1 MSESTLSTPC
11 PACGDPLPPGTLAGH
26 CPRCLLLFSVGEN
39 EDEITP
45 DTGQTPW
52 AVLGAYDL
60 LEEIGRGGMGVVY
73 RALQRDLN
81 RPVAVKVLLDAGFAS
96 TQQKERFRREAEA
109 VARLKHPGIVA
120 IHEIGE
126 SDGLPWFSMDHVE
139 GASLEESAKDHPLPG
154 REAALCLREI
164 ALAVAHAHERGILHR
179 DLKPSNILLDTAG
192 RPHVTDFGIAQRL
205 DLDPDGETAAPLT
218 RTGQSLGSPGYA
230 APELVLGQTAD
241 VRTDVYGLG
250 AILYYLLTG
259 RPPHSGAT
267 LESLLRQV
275 REEDP
280 AAPSSLR
287 PSIPRDLETICL
299 KCLRKSQAGRYPSPL
314 ALVEDLDRFLAGLPV
329 LARPA
334 GPIEIAWRWC
344 RRRPF
349 AAALLGTISLLLAL
363 IVVGS
368 IDFARRQQH
377 LEHRATLLAE
387 ARAIRE
393 GANSW
398 TRDQAMR
405 RLATAWHIRH
415 SPELLREAIATL
427 ANPEMRPR
435 PGDGARASGA
445 TRPDPGLSADG
456 RLLAHIAGNEIV
468 VTEVASHHL
477 VARLPGYGEGTL
489 LKWNGNASRL
499 AVVPPHSTE
508 VIVVEIP
515 GGDVRF
521 RCAHPEPVVSLDWSL
536 DLIATGCANRFIYLW
551 KEDGVLHRRFIG
563 HESPPLVS
571 FRPGGQELAS
581 VGADKHV
588 RLWHAGR
595 GVELLSDTT
604 ASNNGPPLWWSP
616 DGDSFH
622 FGSEDGKQVRHID
635 IHWPSAIRVLSL
647 TADEP
652 GPENLRTMDISPDGT
667 LVSTSDD
674 GVCRL
679 WSVASG
685 EILASFPKGE
695 KEWMVTRFSPDG
707 AILWLSGWDQGC
719 RPVAITRDEKGRFGI
734 GPPGEPLFGPGSLLQ
749 EISHDGNLFVLSNNA
764 EGAFLV
770 GNRHEGTITR
780 LPHPSVLVSAISP
793 DGSKVAT
800 SSYAT
805 RSARVWSLPEG
816 AILKELPAPGIV
828 SGLQFSPDGKR
839 LTLHTGSGNARFLLH
854 TGEQDPGFA
863 ATRRTECSFW
873 SHDGSR
879 LATTAGADVVLLRAE
894 DFSEILRLPVPE
906 SAGWTGNAQ
915 MAFSANGRRLAMRT
929 AIGSVVIYDLDQL
942 RAELGEWGIEWQ

>member
-1 MSESTLSTPC
+1 MADPTLLIPC
-11 PACGDPLPPGTLAGH
+11 PACGDALPPGTLVGH
-26 CPRCLLLFSVGEN
+26 CPRCLLLFSVDEN
-39 EDEITP
+39 EDEAEPFTK
-45 DTGQTPW
+45 QTPW
-52 AVLGAYDL
+52 AVLGGNEL
-60 LEEIGRGGMGVVY
+60 LDEIGRGGMGVVY
-73 RALQRDLN
+73 RARQRDLN
-81 RPVAVKVLLDAGFAS
+81 RSVAVKVLLDAAFAS
-96 TQQKERFRREAEA
+96 SQQKERFRREAEA

-126 SDGLPWFSMDHVE
+126 SDGVPWFSMDHIE
-139 GASLEESAKDHPLPG
+139 GASLEESAKEHPCSG

-164 ALAVAHAHERGILHR
+164 ALAVVHAHERGILHR
-179 DLKPSNILLDTAG
+179 DLKPSNILLDKAG

-205 DLDPDGETAAPLT
+205 DLEGETSSSLT

-230 APELVLGQTAD
+230 APELVLGENAD

-259 RPPHSGAT
+259 RPPHSGTT
-267 LESLLRQV
+267 LESILRQV
-275 REEDP
+275 RENDP
-280 AAPSSLR
+280 VAPSSLK

-299 KCLRKSQAGRYPSPL
+299 TSLRKTSTERYPSPTTL
-314 ALVEDLDRFLAGLPV
+314 IEDLDRFLEGSPI

-334 GPIEIAWRWC
+334 GPVEIAWRWC

-349 AAALLGTISLLLAL
+349 IAAMLATISLLLVL

-405 RLATAWHIRH
+405 RLAKAWQIRP

-427 ANPEMRPR
+427 ASPEMRPR
-435 PGDGARASGA
+435 PGDGATASDA

-456 RLLAHIAGNEIV
+456 RLLARIAGNEIV
-468 VTEVASHHL
+468 VTEVASNHL

-508 VIVVEIP
+508 VIVVEVP

-521 RCAHPEPVVSLDWSL
+521 RCVHPEPVVSLDWSL

-551 KEDGVLHRRFIG
+551 RDDGVLHRRFIG

-581 VGADKHV
+581 IGADKHV

-604 ASNNGPPLWWSP
+604 AGNNGPPLRWSP
-616 DGDSFH
+616 DGNSFQ
-622 FGSEDGKQVRHID
+622 FGSEDGGHLRHID
-635 IHWPSAIRVLSL
+635 IRWPSAIRVLSL

-652 GPENLRTMDISPDGT
+652 GPENLRTMDLSPDGT
-667 LVSTSDD
+667 LLSTSDD
-674 GVCRL
+674 GVCRV

-685 EILASFPKGE
+685 EILATFPKGK

-707 AILWLSGWDQGC
+707 TTLWLSGWDQGC
-719 RPVAITRDEKGRFGI
+719 RPVAISRDEDGQVRI
-734 GPPGEPLFGPGSLLQ
+734 GPPGAPLFGPGNLLH

-764 EGAFLV
+764 DGAFLV
-770 GNRHEGTITR
+770 GNRLEGTITR

-793 DGSKVAT
+793 DGSRVAT

-805 RSARVWSLPEG
+805 RSARVWSLPEA
-816 AILKELPAPGIV
+816 AIPKELPAPGIV
-828 SGLQFSPDGKR
+828 SGLQFSPDGQS
-839 LTLHTGSGNARFLLH
+839 LTLHTGSGNVRYRLD
-854 TGEQDPGFA
+854 TWTPDPGFA
-863 ATRRTECSFW
+863 ATERTESSFW
-873 SHDGSR
+873 SRDGKR
-879 LATTAGADVVLLRAE
+879 LATTAGADLLVLRAD

-915 MAFSANGRRLAMRT
+915 MAFSADGSRLALRT
-929 AIGSVVIYDLDQL
+929 AIGSVVVYDLDHL
-942 RAELGEWGIEWQ
+942 RAELAEWGMGW